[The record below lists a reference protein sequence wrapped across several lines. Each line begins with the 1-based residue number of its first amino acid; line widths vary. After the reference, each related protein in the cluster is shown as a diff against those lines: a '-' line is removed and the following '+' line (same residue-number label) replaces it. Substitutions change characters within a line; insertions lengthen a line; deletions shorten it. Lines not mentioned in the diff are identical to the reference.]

1 MSRDPRAGRGEVIR
15 RPETKSFILTS
26 EFWVAAG
33 AVAAVF
39 LGGYVLDDIAN
50 TTAWK
55 YGTWIAIAYIVS
67 RGIAKAGSQ
76 RSYQPEPYDNR
87 GQVDF
92 WGYPDRRSD
101 QGNRGER
108 RDTTVDEFRRDAGR
122 GPVEDAAGRPA
133 SEPT

>member
-1 MSRDPRAGRGEVIR
+1 VSDHPRAARGDVIR

-39 LGGYVLDDIAN
+39 LGGYVLDDIAD
-50 TTAWK
+50 TTAWR

-76 RSYQPEPYDNR
+76 RSYQPEPYDDR
-87 GQVDF
+87 RDVDF
-92 WGYPDRRSD
+92 WGESDRSTRDEGREVVADESSTERGSAGATPDRADR
-101 QGNRGER
+101 
-108 RDTTVDEFRRDAGR
+108 
-122 GPVEDAAGRPA
+122 
-133 SEPT
+133 